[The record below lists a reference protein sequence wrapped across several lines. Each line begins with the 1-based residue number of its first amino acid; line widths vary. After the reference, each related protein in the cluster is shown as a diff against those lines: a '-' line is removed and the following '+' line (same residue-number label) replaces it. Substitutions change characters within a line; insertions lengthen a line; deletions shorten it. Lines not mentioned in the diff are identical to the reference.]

1 MNHPLQC
8 RCGTVKG
15 YVASPQAANRG
26 VCYCKD
32 CQMFAHYLGR
42 AADILDELGGTEVI
56 QTLPANVTF
65 TEGRQA
71 LACIRLT
78 QNGLLRW
85 YADCCNTPIGNTQ
98 ANFRFSFVGLVHNCL
113 ESAGSPL
120 GNSFGPVRMHVNTG
134 GAKGTVKSSP
144 FALLAGIARFLLM
157 VARARV
163 DGGYKITPFF
173 DIDSGAPVVT
183 PRILSASELD
193 VLRHAL

>member
-15 YVASPQAANRG
+15 YVASPDAANRC
-26 VCYCKD
+26 VCYCQD

-42 AADILDELGGTEVI
+42 SADILDELAGTEVI

-71 LACIRLT
+71 LACMRLT

-113 ESAGSPL
+113 ESAGSSL
-120 GNSFGPVRMHVNTG
+120 GNSFGPVRMRVNTG
-134 GAKGTVKSSP
+134 GAKGTVASSP
-144 FALLAGIARFLLM
+144 LETLAGIARFLLM
-157 VARARV
+157 VARARI
-163 DGGYKITPFF
+163 DGRYRITPFF
-173 DIDSGAPVVT
+173 AIDSGAPVVT

-193 VLRHAL
+193 ALRHAL